1 MTSSRNQAS
10 IHDEQIDSGRTA
22 AAARLL
28 PSVAFGARAAV
39 LAGVVATACATAAPA
54 AAAAVSPAAAT
65 HTAATVTLHGPSG
78 GFITPADSTCCM

>member
-1 MTSSRNQAS
+1 MRNSHSQAS
-10 IHDEQIDSGRTA
+10 IHDGQLDSGRGA

-28 PSVAFGARAAV
+28 PSAAFGARAAV

-54 AAAAVSPAAAT
+54 ASAAASPTAAT
-65 HTAATVTLHGPSG
+65 HVLATVTLHGPAG